1 MNPLVVFNGL
11 LSRFKIVTV
20 PVYCFWVHQLGPS
33 PFFQL
38 GLLENLLKKTELVK
52 TNLWAPSTCRER
64 RQLEEELQWTG
75 MKRIIKIWT
84 GAYEMNV
91 SLPKLCQWACI
102 PSPLDGSSIGHPL
115 GRINDSSSL
124 YLSWE
129 SQR

>member
-11 LSRFKIVTV
+11 LSKFRTVTV

-33 PFFQL
+33 PFFRL
-38 GLLENLLKKTELVK
+38 DLLENLLKKTELVK

-64 RQLEEELQWTG
+64 RQLEEELQWTS
-75 MKRIIKIWT
+75 MKGIIKIWT

-91 SLPKLCQWACI
+91 SLPKLSQRACT
-102 PSPLDGSSIGHPL
+102 PSPLDGSSICHPL
-115 GRINDSSSL
+115 GRINDFSSL
-124 YLSWE
+124 YLSQE

>member
-52 TNLWAPSTCRER
+52 TNLWAPSTCREIDSYKNHNGR
-64 RQLEEELQWTG
+64 YE
-75 MKRIIKIWT
+75 KDNKIRT
-84 GAYEMNV
+84 GAYVKGV
-91 SLPKLCQWACI
+91 SLPKLCQQACT
-102 PSPLDGSSIGHPL
+102 PTPLDGSSMCHPL
-115 GRINDSSSL
+115 RKSNDSSNL
-124 YLSWE
+124 YLSRE
-129 SQR
+129 SKR